1 MGKTPRG
8 TPGTERDNLLSQ
20 LESMVQDAVAVIPDD
35 SSVDIVEGQ
44 KTSSSTIYAE
54 LLMYC
59 RSEISIALL
68 GQNQTT
74 EANSNKASATAGL
87 EVTQDIRDADVSII
101 ESAMNELIRW
111 IVEVN
116 TGSDAAPTFSMWEQ
130 EEVNEVQ
137 AKRDEILTR
146 AGGVFKPAYWKR
158 TYDLQDTDIE
168 MEPPKPEPDTPAFAE
183 GDQFVDASKMVDIDP
198 IDQAI
203 NEEMADWQPVM
214 DGLIDPIQ
222 AAFDQALKDGLSAAA
237 IIEQLPDLLRDM
249 KPEQLQESLAK
260 AAFAARLVA
269 ALGVNVGAD
278 SSAQAK

>member
-1 MGKTPRG
+1 
-8 TPGTERDNLLSQ
+8 
-20 LESMVQDAVAVIPDD
+20 MVQDAVAVIPDD

-87 EVTQDIRDADVSII
+87 EVTRDIRDADVSII

-116 TGSDAAPTFSMWEQ
+116 TGSDIAPTFSMWEQ
-130 EEVNEVQ
+130 SEVDEVQ

-146 AGGVFKPAYWKR
+146 AGVVFKPAYWKR

-168 MEPPKPEPDTPAFAE
+168 MEPPKPEPTEPAFAE
-183 GDQFVDASKMVDIDP
+183 GDQFADASKMVDAEPIDP
-198 IDQAI
+198 IDTAI
-203 NEEMADWQPVM
+203 ESEMADWQPVM
-214 DGLIDPIQ
+214 DDLIDPVQ
-222 AAFDQALKDGLSAAA
+222 AAFDKALQDGLTAEQL
-237 IIEQLPDLLRDM
+237 IEQLPELLRNM
-249 KPEQLQESLAK
+249 KPEELQQRLAQ

-269 ALGVNVGAD
+269 ALGVSVGAD
-278 SSAQAK
+278 SSAQAE